1 MQNQNKIN
9 SANFCGLASFE
20 KNIEPIQRATV
31 IVCHARERRPREERQ
46 IHSQRKIGQHVCFY
60 VLFKTQKQWQETCPP
75 SLHVQTTEIL
85 MSNINTAEKKNE
97 KNEKTEESKI
107 KTVQN
112 SALSFT
118 DRLTVRPD
126 WFLSLLLDLL
136 LR

>member
-1 MQNQNKIN
+1 MQNQNKVN
-9 SANFCGLASFE
+9 SANFCGLASFSLK

-31 IVCHARERRPREERQ
+31 TRESVGHARKGRYIP
-46 IHSQRKIGQHVCFY
+46 KGKLVNVY
-60 VLFKTQKQWQETCPP
+60 VFMFSLKHKNNGQETRAP
-75 SLHVQTTEIL
+75 SLHAQTTEIL
-85 MSNINTAEKKNE
+85 MSNINTAQK
-97 KNEKTEESKI
+97 KTEESKI

-126 WFLSLLLDLL
+126 WFLSLLLDFL

>member
-1 MQNQNKIN
+1 MYVFMFSLKH
-9 SANFCGLASFE
+9 
-20 KNIEPIQRATV
+20 KNN
-31 IVCHARERRPREERQ
+31 
-46 IHSQRKIGQHVCFY
+46 G
-60 VLFKTQKQWQETCPP
+60 QETCPP

-85 MSNINTAEKKNE
+85 MSNITAEKNNE

>member
-1 MQNQNKIN
+1 MYVFMFSLKH
-9 SANFCGLASFE
+9 
-20 KNIEPIQRATV
+20 KNN
-31 IVCHARERRPREERQ
+31 
-46 IHSQRKIGQHVCFY
+46 G
-60 VLFKTQKQWQETCPP
+60 QETRAP

-85 MSNINTAEKKNE
+85 MSNIKTADKK

-118 DRLTVRPD
+118 DRLPVRPD
-126 WFLSLLLDLL
+126 WLLSLLLDLL